1 MYVPHPIHD
10 DFYSWDDFV
19 EKNIDTI
26 RSLWEQ
32 SKGIIPDSSNSQQSM
47 EQRACVI
54 SMAVFHNLTTF
65 EGIDIHEYDF
75 DDEDETA
82 MFEFFNQI
90 FTLISF
96 FMLHDQ
102 GVIDMD
108 DDNQIRFTNFGQ
120 KHVKRLVSKKKAL
133 GHIPDGLI
141 E

>member
-32 SKGIIPDSSNSQQSM
+32 SKEIIPDSSNSQQSM

-54 SMAVFHNLTTF
+54 SMAVYHNLTTF